1 MRATTLAALDAEAQR
16 DAFNRVYEGYLLPL
30 RLTTSQVAQ
39 HFALNDI
46 AREHSPVWLDDAG
59 AVVALAALGL
69 HDRRGWVGGF
79 GVAPAARGRG
89 LGTLL
94 IATVIETALKLGL
107 RRVQLEVLVG
117 NEIARRLY
125 EQARFV
131 HRRRLD
137 TFERPVSAPPPL
149 ASVADEMDEIDPL
162 AALAWVDAHRVEPAA
177 WQREPARLARLPD
190 LQALAVGPSAAPRAV
205 AVYIAG
211 AAVSLLDL
219 VGPPTALA
227 VLLATLATRFPDS
240 RLRVGNEA
248 SSSPL
253 AAALVASGWRE
264 VIRQYEMVIEL
275 APGLDS
281 AAPPA

>member
-46 AREHSPVWLDDAG
+46 AHEHSPVWLDDAG
-59 AVVALAALGL
+59 AVVALAALGMR
-69 HDRRGWVGGF
+69 DQRGWVGGF
-79 GVAPAARGRG
+79 GVAPAARGQG

-131 HRRRLD
+131 HRRWLD
-137 TFERPVSAPPPL
+137 TFERPATAPLLP
-149 ASVADEMDEIDPL
+149 ASGADEVAEIDPL

-177 WQREPARLARLPD
+177 WQREPARLARYRTSRPW
-190 LQALAVGPSAAPRAV
+190 QSGHRPRHGRRRSMLAR
-205 AVYIAG
+205 
-211 AAVSLLDL
+211 
-219 VGPPTALA
+219 
-227 VLLATLATRFPDS
+227 R
-240 RLRVGNEA
+240 
-248 SSSPL
+248 
-253 AAALVASGWRE
+253 
-264 VIRQYEMVIEL
+264 
-275 APGLDS
+275 
-281 AAPPA
+281 